1 MTFLKRLE
9 RMDSPQTNR
18 LAAAKRT
25 TPTDRRAQALKV
37 IIPSIKRP
45 GTNLR
50 DELPAI
56 SGASKR
62 NAHEE
67 EAG

>member
-1 MTFLKRLE
+1 MN
-9 RMDSPQTNR
+9 SPQTNR
-18 LAAAKRT
+18 LEAAKRT
-25 TPTDRRAQALKV
+25 TPTNGRAQGLKV

-45 GTNLR
+45 GTNFR

-56 SGASKR
+56 SSASKR